1 MNRLLFVL
9 FACFS
14 LTFAFSAQGQRSLI
28 MNGSFEQ
35 NGYDIPDVNE
45 EPPVFW
51 CDVNIPAGKFEA
63 WLDMSVATEGLY
75 ALTLSST
82 VDDVVDGDM
91 ATVSQEV
98 FLESDVQWLS
108 FDLYLS
114 SGWPSFFPWDHELRA
129 VFVAVDGNTVWD
141 SNDLEL
147 DGNGE
152 YTGTVF
158 VTASDF
164 GQYLDDDWHRLS
176 LGLLVKQTGSPD
188 IEYYADID
196 FVKFDK
202 YCGGFGFLGSDLNQ
216 DCFVNFV
223 DLAVLG
229 LSWMNEPASIKEDLY
244 EDGIVDEYDLELFA
258 EDWLYN
264 TDWTKWGQDGT
275 FQMERLELDLDLSG
289 EIDLG
294 DVMVLSEY
302 WLSDGRCAGI
312 ELSGNDVVNF
322 EDFAALVNQ
331 WGLRDWLYYV
341 QD

>member
-1 MNRLLFVL
+1 ML
-9 FACFS
+9 C
-14 LTFAFSAQGQRSLI
+14 FSAQGQRSLI

-35 NGYDIPDVNE
+35 NGQVIPDITLE
-45 EPPVFW
+45 SPVFW
-51 CDVNIPAGKFEA
+51 CDVNIANGKFKGKVNTDWASHPENGA
-63 WLDMSVATEGLY
+63 GYSLQLLTDTFADLIEGDRAYVSQKAFFETDINSLSFDLWLTTNPGSADWDVNEITALILIDGVEIWNSDSLTYDEQGEFLGTIVIESDSFIQFLDHSEYT
-75 ALTLSST
+75 LTL
-82 VDDVVDGDM
+82 
-91 ATVSQEV
+91 A
-98 FLESDVQWLS
+98 LESDVTDA
-108 FDLYLS
+108 FITRYI
-114 SGWPSFFPWDHELRA
+114 A
-129 VFVAVDGNTVWD
+129 VW
-141 SNDLEL
+141 
-147 DGNGE
+147 
-152 YTGTVF
+152 
-158 VTASDF
+158 
-164 GQYLDDDWHRLS
+164 
-176 LGLLVKQTGSPD
+176 
-188 IEYYADID
+188 D

-202 YCGGFGFLGSDLNQ
+202 YCGGLGFLDGDLNQ

-229 LSWMNEPASIKEDLY
+229 LSWMNEPASLKDDLY